1 MSIIKKLYVIM
12 SIMCVCLLIFIPIKC
27 NAASTMDDVISAGDS
42 FLNSGDGSST
52 INTGELKEASMSIY
66 NILLYIGIAA
76 SVIVG
81 AILGIKIMIASADEK
96 AKVKEALVP
105 YIIGCFVIFGAFG
118 IWKLAVNIFSS
129 MG

>member
-1 MSIIKKLYVIM
+1 MIKKLYVII
-12 SIMCVCLLIFIPIKC
+12 SIMCVCLLIFIPIKS

-52 INTGELKEASMSIY
+52 INTGKLKEASMSIY

>member
-1 MSIIKKLYVIM
+1 
-12 SIMCVCLLIFIPIKC
+12 
-27 NAASTMDDVISAGDS
+27 
-42 FLNSGDGSST
+42 
-52 INTGELKEASMSIY
+52 MSIY

-118 IWKLAVNIFSS
+118 IWKLVAELFS
-129 MG
+129 GV

>member
-1 MSIIKKLYVIM
+1 MIKKLYVII
-12 SIMCVCLLIFIPIKC
+12 SIMCVCLLIFIPIKS

-52 INTGELKEASMSIY
+52 INTGKLKEASMSIY

-118 IWKLAVNIFSS
+118 IWKLAVTVLSKL
-129 MG
+129 